1 MINEA
6 AEAGVDIDEEDDAD
20 VEFTLPYD
28 TEDDYE
34 PELLLMPTN
43 QPVNQPILAAAQ
55 SLHREAT
62 KWSSK
67 VLPSPRGLIRA
78 HPATWNADTFAS
90 LLTPAGPRHPEWI
103 SVSALHFKDWEWLH
117 EFARCLS
124 VPDWSLIGVTY

>member
-1 MINEA
+1 MTVINEA

-28 TEDDYE
+28 IEDDYE

-67 VLPSPRGLIRA
+67 VLLSPG
-78 HPATWNADTFAS
+78 D
-90 LLTPAGPRHPEWI
+90 
-103 SVSALHFKDWEWLH
+103 
-117 EFARCLS
+117 
-124 VPDWSLIGVTY
+124 

>member
-1 MINEA
+1 MTVINEA
-6 AEAGVDIDEEDDAD
+6 AEAGVDVDEEDDAD

-28 TEDDYE
+28 IEDDYE

-67 VLPSPRGLIRA
+67 VLLSPGTDPRA
-78 HPATWNADTFAS
+78 SGH
-90 LLTPAGPRHPEWI
+90 LER
-103 SVSALHFKDWEWLH
+103 
-117 EFARCLS
+117 
-124 VPDWSLIGVTY
+124 

>member
-1 MINEA
+1 MLPPAKPDVTVINEA

-20 VEFTLPYD
+20 VEFTLPND
-28 TEDDYE
+28 IEDDYE

-67 VLPSPRGLIRA
+67 VLLSPRGLIRV

-90 LLTPAGPRHPEWI
+90 LLIPAEPRH
-103 SVSALHFKDWEWLH
+103 H
-117 EFARCLS
+117 E
-124 VPDWSLIGVTY
+124 

>member
-20 VEFTLPYD
+20 VEFTLPSD
-28 TEDDYE
+28 IEDDYE

-67 VLPSPRGLIRA
+67 VLLSLPGDWSVCIQPFGTLT
-78 HPATWNADTFAS
+78 HLHHSWS
-90 LLTPAGPRHPEWI
+90 LLGPAILNE
-103 SVSALHFKDWEWLH
+103 
-117 EFARCLS
+117 
-124 VPDWSLIGVTY
+124 

>member
-1 MINEA
+1 MTVINEA

-28 TEDDYE
+28 IEDDYE

-55 SLHREAT
+55 SLHQEAT

-67 VLPSPRGLIRA
+67 VLLSPWGLIRV

-90 LLTPAGPRHPEWI
+90 LLIPAGPHHPE
-103 SVSALHFKDWEWLH
+103 
-117 EFARCLS
+117 
-124 VPDWSLIGVTY
+124 